1 MRLSARNQLKGTISK
16 ITSGPVNVEVIL
28 ILEGGQQ
35 IAAVITNQSVNALG
49 LTEGG
54 IAYGVIKAS
63 SILIG
68 VD

>member
-16 ITSGPVNVEVIL
+16 ITPGPVNAEVIL

-35 IAAVITNQSVNALG
+35 IAAVITNQSVNALS

-54 IAYGVIKAS
+54 TAYGVIKAS